1 MNSEILFEV
10 RNQIGF
16 VTLNRPQVLN
26 TLTYDMVRLLSAQL
40 LAWATDASVRGVV
53 VRGAGDRA
61 FCAGG
66 DVRSIYAS
74 YHAEENNH
82 ESFFADE
89 YRLDYLIHRYPKPYI
104 ALMDGIVMGGGMG
117 IAQGAQL
124 RIVTERTRLAM
135 PETAIGLFPDVG
147 ASWFLS
153 RVPGQLGVY
162 LGMTGETLRAPDCL
176 YCGLAD
182 LYLAPIELA
191 EFDATLTAIDWT
203 AVRSRDLV
211 AIVSGSGKI
220 QLADPPLQKLR
231 PAIDE
236 HFALPSVRAIVKSLQ
251 QEQRVEYAEWAQRIL
266 AALAKR
272 SPRML
277 GVTLRQINCARSLTL
292 ADCFRMELNLIHH
305 VFRRGEF
312 IEGIRALLVDKDNA
326 PQWTPTGV
334 ERLSDEMIQA
344 FFAPAWDAP
353 RHPLADLEQFA

>member
-1 MNSEILFEV
+1 MTPDILFEV

-16 VTLNRPQVLN
+16 ITLNRPQALN
-26 TLTYDMVRLLSAQL
+26 TLTYDMVRLLTTQL
-40 LAWATDASVRGVV
+40 RSWATDPSVQGVV

-66 DVRSIYAS
+66 DVRAIYAS
-74 YHAEENNH
+74 HHSEENSNEPFFAEE
-82 ESFFADE
+82 
-89 YRLDYLIHRYPKPYI
+89 YQLDYFIHRYPKPYI

-117 IAQGAQL
+117 IAQGARL

-135 PETAIGLFPDVG
+135 PETAIGLFLDVG

-153 RVPGQLGVY
+153 RLPGQLGVY

-182 LYLAPIELA
+182 IYLAPIDLA
-191 EFDATLTAIDWT
+191 ELDATLAAIDWT
-203 AVRSRDLV
+203 TVRNRDLA

-231 PAIDE
+231 LAIDQ
-236 HFALPSVRAIVKSLQ
+236 HFAWPSVRAIVQSLQ
-251 QEQRVEYAEWAQRIL
+251 KEQRVEYAEWAQRIL
-266 AALAKR
+266 TVLAKR

-277 GVTLRQINCARSLTL
+277 GVTLRQINHARSLSL
-292 ADCFRMELNLIHH
+292 ADCFRMELNLIHQ
-305 VFRRGEF
+305 VFRHGEF

-326 PQWTPTGV
+326 PQWTPASV
-334 ERLSDEMIQA
+334 DRLSDEMVAA
-344 FFAPAWDAP
+344 FFVPAWEAP
-353 RHPLADLEQFA
+353 KHPLADLEQLA